1 MESYHNYVL
10 RRLGEVEAEEAEE
23 ATEVGKIIKY
33 DTGATRESDNEKLDI
48 EGFLSPL
55 VIEAYSQYM
64 HFNRKLPDGTMRSGS
79 DWQNGIPFNRL
90 MRSMWRHFKD
100 CWMEH
105 RLWATKE
112 GRVFALCGLL
122 FNTVAYLHQ
131 VLYNDP
137 YALQK
142 ALEDANKRREK
153 EWGVKAEKI
162 GFLPTKEDENGQ
174 PVS

>member
-1 MESYHNYVL
+1 MAWEPYHKYIIRKLN
-10 RRLGEVEAEEAEE
+10 EAEEDESAEE
-23 ATEVGKIIKY
+23 IRPGKIIRY
-33 DTGATRESDNEKLDI
+33 EQGATREGEDDKLDI

-79 DWQNGIPFNRL
+79 DWQNGMPFNRL

-105 RLWATKE
+105 RLWTTKE

-122 FNTVAYLHQ
+122 FNTIAYLHQ

-137 YALQK
+137 YALDK
-142 ALEDANKRREK
+142 AITAAEERRAKAWGIKSKKEMGFIPRRQDEDDN
-153 EWGVKAEKI
+153 
-162 GFLPTKEDENGQ
+162 
-174 PVS
+174 

>member
-1 MESYHNYVL
+1 MKDKPRLNYHDFIRQQL
-10 RRLGEVEAEEAEE
+10 DEAEP
-23 ATEVGKIIKY
+23 VGKIVKY
-33 DTGATRESDNEKLDI
+33 DTGATREADDEKLDI

-64 HFNRKLPDGTMRSGS
+64 HFNRKLPDGSMRSGS

-105 RLWATKE
+105 RLWSTKE

-122 FNTVAYLHQ
+122 FNTIAYLHQ

-142 ALEDANKRREK
+142 ALEEAQKRREK
-153 EWGVKAEKI
+153 AWKISTDKI
-162 GFLPTKEDENGQ
+162 GFLPTKEEKGDERN
-174 PVS
+174 